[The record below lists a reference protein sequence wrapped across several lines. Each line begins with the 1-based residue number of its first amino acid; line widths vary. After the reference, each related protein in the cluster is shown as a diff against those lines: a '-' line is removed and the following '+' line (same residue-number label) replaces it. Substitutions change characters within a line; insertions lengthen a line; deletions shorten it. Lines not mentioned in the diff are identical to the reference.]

1 LIPYFLVKL
10 GGIAAR
16 LEHEPEDPSSPS
28 SKGAEKG
35 NFLEKHGETMIFHWR
50 CYQKPILNWYSS
62 LPTALYI

>member
-1 LIPYFLVKL
+1 MVFFNPWIPYFLVKL

-35 NFLEKHGETMIFHWR
+35 NFLEKPWR
-50 CYQKPILNWYSS
+50 NHDISLEMSS
-62 LPTALYI
+62 KTH